1 VPDDE
6 IRSGARHPRGRKDW
20 PAVGIFAQRGK
31 GRPNRIGV
39 CICRLERVEGLNLFV
54 RGLDAIDRTPILDI
68 KPVMRDFYR
77 AAKSESR
84 PGLPKS

>member
-1 VPDDE
+1 
-6 IRSGARHPRGRKDW
+6 
-20 PAVGIFAQRGK
+20 
-31 GRPNRIGV
+31 
-39 CICRLERVEGLNLFV
+39 V